1 MIASNELIS
10 RVLVVD
16 DDHSLI
22 ALLTLVLSQEGYEV
36 AEAFDGE
43 ECLIKYSSF
52 QPDIILIDAIMPEMD
67 GFTCCERLRSLPD
80 AQNIPIL
87 MITFLDDQESI
98 DKAFEVGAS
107 DYITK
112 PINWQVLK
120 QRINRLINYYQ
131 LIREK
136 NFLQAQLSQ
145 AKKWEKF
152 LANFLQEYSQYLS
165 NKTEFLN
172 ILKMSREYFKT
183 DRVIYIQTGDSLKVW
198 ESVREGSQVLDR
210 FDLLT
215 DILKKYQDTF
225 VIITEDIDK
234 NSDEKISALLDYID
248 AKSLMI
254 LPVKLK
260 QLKSYFIFINKNT
273 KKWKRWEINQINNL
287 GIILSF

>member
-1 MIASNELIS
+1 MITSNDSTPRI
-10 RVLVVD
+10 LVVD

-22 ALLTLVLSQEGYEV
+22 ALLTLVLNQEGYQV

-43 ECLIKYSSF
+43 ECLIKYSLF
-52 QPDIILIDAIMPEMD
+52 QPDLILIDAIMPEMD
-67 GFTCCERLRSLPD
+67 GFTCCERLRLLPD
-80 AQNIPIL
+80 AQDLPIL

-112 PINWQVLK
+112 PINWQVLR

-131 LIREK
+131 LVKEK
-136 NFLQAQLSQ
+136 KMLQAQVSK

-152 LANFLQEYSQYLS
+152 LAKFLQEYSQYLC

-172 ILKMSREYFKT
+172 ILKMIREYFKT
-183 DRVIYIQTGDSLKVW
+183 DRVIYIQPGDSPKVW
-198 ESVREGSQVLDR
+198 ESVKDGFQVLDR
-210 FDLLT
+210 FDLLG
-215 DILKKYQDTF
+215 DILKNYQHSS
-225 VIITEDIDK
+225 ITKDISK
-234 NSDEKISALLDYID
+234 NSDEKISTLLDSID
-248 AKSLMI
+248 AKSLII

-260 QLKSYFIFINKNT
+260 DLKSYFIFINKNAR
-273 KKWKRWEINQINNL
+273 KWKTWELNQINNL